1 MEFVSCFLT
10 SLLRVRLERKFSSSA
25 YERSKANIT
34 GSNFTNA
41 NHAIFLSPLLTETE
55 YEYRS
60 SETQAIGRVRR
71 YGQTKTVHIWRFM
84 SEDTM
89 DIETY
94 EKRTGEKRN
103 SDSFKNKIYKL

>member
-1 MEFVSCFLT
+1 MSPP
-10 SLLRVRLERKFSSSA
+10 RVHLERKFFFSA
-25 YERSKANIT
+25 FDRCKTNIT
-34 GSNFTNA
+34 DRNFTTA

-94 EKRTGEKRN
+94 EKRTGEMRN
-103 SDSFKNKIYKL
+103 SQSFKDKIYKL